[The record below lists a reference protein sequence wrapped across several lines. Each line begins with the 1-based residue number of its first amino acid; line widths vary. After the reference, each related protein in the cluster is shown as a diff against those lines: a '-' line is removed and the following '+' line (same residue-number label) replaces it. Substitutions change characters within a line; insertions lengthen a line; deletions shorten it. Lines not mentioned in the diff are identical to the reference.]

1 MKGYIIR
8 ILVKVNYQTKI
19 MKKITGVIVLLT
31 FLMTGT
37 AHAGTIDQ
45 LLTSVNV
52 INGQM
57 SAMQKQIDD
66 LKTLNGQLQAQINNV
81 QNLQPQ
87 IETVSALQSQI
98 TNTDIKVQAV
108 ETRIGVVEKAVTF
121 LQTKVMDA
129 LNTTIGL
136 LKQLLKIK

>member
-1 MKGYIIR
+1 
-8 ILVKVNYQTKI
+8 
-19 MKKITGVIVLLT
+19 MKKTIGGIVLSAMLIA
-31 FLMTGT
+31 GT

-57 SAMQKQIDD
+57 AAMQKQIDD
-66 LKTLNGQLQAQINNV
+66 LQSLNGQLKAEINNV

-87 IETVSALQSQI
+87 IENVSALQSQI
-98 TNTDIKVQAV
+98 TNTDIKVQAI
-108 ETRIGVVEKAVTF
+108 ETRVSMLESAISF

-129 LNTTIGL
+129 FNTTIGL
-136 LKQLLKIK
+136 LKQLLKLK